1 MYILFLLFG
10 ILLYFLINKYD
21 AFFVGVPY
29 IKVYYST
36 RDNQYYLIN
45 MDDYEPEPQDV
56 GEPLFNGYVDQ
67 DTYQTMERNIELDNT
82 RDPSFESSDCIPES
96 IPGTTCE
103 QLTDDTIL
111 LEIFKTQLVSN
122 GIFLNPESAT
132 DEAKTM
138 VEFTKLTYKFLIDN
152 GVMTQEQAI
161 EHMSKRPDILRRFNN
176 SSPELWLWM
185 TGRLRERL
193 RESTSP
199 RLPTECA
206 VHVASFL
213 NSESLY
219 EWLLRNIESVD
230 FNILTQ
236 YFDPNDYINFVT
248 EILIYYRTYIDIFQT
263 QLENTA
269 NMLIDMNSLGF
280 DRVSN
285 ICVVFNLGIIPIII
299 ESNLSI
305 HEDMDIVINLF
316 HQFNNVRRDVYM
328 WRPPI
333 ISDGLFNEPNIYK
346 FLWLLV
352 NIHLSDLDRFNRQ
365 FIIDTYIND
374 DTYGLLE
381 HLLQDESIRTQFGN
395 IERLRQYL
403 INQYGNYKNLLSMIS
418 IIVDYLYAHFNAGR

>member
-1 MYILFLLFG
+1 
-10 ILLYFLINKYD
+10 
-21 AFFVGVPY
+21 
-29 IKVYYST
+29 
-36 RDNQYYLIN
+36 
-45 MDDYEPEPQDV
+45 
-56 GEPLFNGYVDQ
+56 
-67 DTYQTMERNIELDNT
+67 
-82 RDPSFESSDCIPES
+82 
-96 IPGTTCE
+96 
-103 QLTDDTIL
+103 
-111 LEIFKTQLVSN
+111 
-122 GIFLNPESAT
+122 
-132 DEAKTM
+132 
-138 VEFTKLTYKFLIDN
+138 
-152 GVMTQEQAI
+152 
-161 EHMSKRPDILRRFNN
+161 
-176 SSPELWLWM
+176 
-185 TGRLRERL
+185 
-193 RESTSP
+193 
-199 RLPTECA
+199 
-206 VHVASFL
+206 
-213 NSESLY
+213 
-219 EWLLRNIESVD
+219 RNIESVD

-418 IIVDYLYAHFNAGR
+418 IIVDYLY